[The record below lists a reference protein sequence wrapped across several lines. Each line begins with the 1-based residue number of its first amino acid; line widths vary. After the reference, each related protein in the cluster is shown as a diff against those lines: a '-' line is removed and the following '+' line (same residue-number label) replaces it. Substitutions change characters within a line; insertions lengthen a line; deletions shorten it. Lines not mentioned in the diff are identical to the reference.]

1 MEGKHN
7 TRVDPH
13 DEPRMHQLVVAVKR
27 RAPLDALVLLERESD
42 EVIADVLEQL
52 HPDLAVRILSHMEL
66 ERSALL
72 LPSIEDKI
80 GEQWSVNLGYPEDSI
95 GRMMEPPLEAFP
107 PTMRVSEL
115 TDMLRDIARDRQVVY
130 ALVVE
135 DDMTLVGLVAM
146 RE

>member
-42 EVIADVLEQL
+42 EVVADVLELL

-72 LPSIEDKI
+72 SPSIEDKI

-107 PTMRVSEL
+107 PAMRVSEL
-115 TDMLRDIARDRQVVY
+115 TDILRDIAD
-130 ALVVE
+130 
-135 DDMTLVGLVAM
+135 
-146 RE
+146 